1 MIYNQDICKSG
12 ELVLPDE
19 QEVLGW
25 GQLDFS
31 ENIKLD
37 LGAGEIGFKTAGG
50 ETIGAFVTVTDTHS
64 YSGNQT
70 GRCVFTR
77 IKHVQ
82 DDTDYSDRL
91 ILPFLRD
98 DTVWLVELMVYIHEN
113 TLYVD
118 CTTVASVGSIAD
130 SVTSADNIVY
140 EPVLYAK

>member
-1 MIYNQDICKSG
+1 MIYNHDICQSG

-31 ENIKLD
+31 ENIKLE
-37 LGAGEIGFKTAGG
+37 LGEGEAGFKTAGG

-70 GRCVFTR
+70 GRCVFTK
-77 IKHVQ
+77 IKTAQ
-82 DDTDYSDRL
+82 GDTDNPNRL

-98 DTVWLVELMVYIHEN
+98 DTVLLVELVTYIHEN

-140 EPVLYAK
+140 EPILYAK